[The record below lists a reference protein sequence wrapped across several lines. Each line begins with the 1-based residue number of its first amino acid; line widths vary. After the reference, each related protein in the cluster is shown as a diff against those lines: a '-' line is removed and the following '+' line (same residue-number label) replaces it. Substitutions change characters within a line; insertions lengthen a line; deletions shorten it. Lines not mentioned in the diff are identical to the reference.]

1 MRPEIPVMSMLGMRK
16 YLGVSVILIS
26 VFPDHVFEL
35 ELSGMGGSFL
45 GAWAFER
52 CNFLSDGDRDGPA
65 LSFFEKGDGSKST
78 AFEILPLFGGY
89 RRF

>member
-1 MRPEIPVMSMLGMRK
+1 MSKFGIKK
-16 YLGVSVILIS
+16 YLGASVILIL

-35 ELSGMGGSFL
+35 ELSSMGGSFL

-78 AFEILPLFGGY
+78 AFEILPLFRGY
-89 RRF
+89 CGF